1 MRWLLRLLRG
11 RALDRDLDREVRAHL
26 TLLTD
31 DLIRSGLTPE
41 EARRQA
47 ALAFGGVDAVK
58 EASRDARGTRLVEDW
73 WQDTRYAFRALR
85 RSPGFTAAAVATLAI
100 GIGANTAVWSV
111 LDALVFR
118 ALPVARSDELVAMR
132 HGAPSDE
139 DPSYLISY
147 RQLGR
152 LQDKLPGAVPL
163 GGMSST
169 ERMYLADGERTDPL
183 SVQLV
188 TPRWFQVLGVGAAR
202 GRVLGT
208 GDESERGTSGQ
219 AVAVLSDRYWATR
232 FGRNPAI
239 LGQTVRLNG
248 VSLAIVGIAEPDFGG
263 LTVGSPVDLWIPT
276 WMQSQLRFVG
286 NSYSHDSETEKPWPP
301 QNGIAWL
308 TVVARVPDGSSRRQ
322 TEAALAAQYHAE
334 LVEMYQNADS
344 ADRAGALRET
354 LTLQPLAKGFSPLR
368 TQFGD
373 SLRVLMVSV
382 AVVLL
387 IACANLASLLM
398 ARGAAREQEVALR
411 VSLGAR
417 PSRLLR
423 QALTESLTLAALGGV
438 VSPLVAWWGGL
449 ALLRA
454 ASAGPRPVP
463 LALALDAR
471 VLGFAFLLT
480 LATGLLFG
488 MAPALRASTN
498 AAAGRFLAG
507 GRVAGPAPQRLPLGR
522 LLVASQVALSLVLVA
537 AAGLFIQ
544 TLRNFL
550 MVDPGY
556 ASEQVIAA
564 RIDPRS
570 AGYRYDELPALYR
583 RLLDAVGGLP
593 GVRSAGLAMHGLGI
607 TAVRT
612 GGVRTPDATIH
623 PAGWSAPGQENFVT
637 PGYFATVGMVVL
649 RGREF
654 TEADREGSPRVAVVS
669 QSFARHVFGT
679 EDVIGRRVG
688 YGEPWFEIVGVV
700 RDALV
705 NAIKWKPANL
715 LFHPLAQGPQEYA
728 LSVEA
733 RVTGP
738 AASIAPAMRAAIARV
753 EPRLPIREVVPVSDL
768 LERGLSREQLLARLA
783 GVFSAMAL
791 LLAAIGLYGV
801 VAYSVARRTNEM
813 AIRIALGAVPVSLW
827 SLVLRDNLG
836 VIVSGLALGL
846 GLWVAVQGL
855 IRSLVFGLSPGDPV
869 TLGAATAVLA
879 LVGIVA
885 ASVPAWRATRV
896 DPASALREQ

>member
-26 TLLTD
+26 ALLTD
-31 DLIRSGLTPE
+31 DLIRSGLAPE

-47 ALAFGGVDAVK
+47 ALAFGGVEAVK
-58 EASRDARGTRLVEDW
+58 EASRDARGTRFVEDW

-85 RSPGFTAAAVATLAI
+85 RAPAFTAAAIATLAI

-118 ALPVARSDELVAMR
+118 ALPVERSEELVALR
-132 HGAPSDE
+132 HGAPSDD
-139 DPSYLISY
+139 DPSYLLSY
-147 RQLGR
+147 PELGR
-152 LQDKLPGAVPL
+152 LQDKLPAAVRL
-163 GGMSST
+163 AGMSST
-169 ERMYLADGERTDPL
+169 ERLYLADAERTEPL
-183 SVQLV
+183 NVQLV
-188 TPRWFQVLGVGAAR
+188 TAPWFQVLGVGARR
-202 GRVLGT
+202 GRLFGP
-208 GDESERGTSGQ
+208 GDQSGGDGQ
-219 AVAVLSDRYWATR
+219 AVGVLSDAYWATR

-239 LGQTVRLNG
+239 VGKVVRLNG
-248 VSLAIVGIAEPDFGG
+248 VSLTISGIAEPGFGG

-276 WMQSQLRFVG
+276 WMQSEVRFLG
-286 NSYSHDSETEKPWPP
+286 NSSARDSDTGKPWPP

-308 TVVARVPDGSSRRQ
+308 TVVARVPERIRQ
-322 TEAALAAQYHAE
+322 RTEAALAAQYRAE
-334 LVEMYQNADS
+334 VLEEYQNSDS
-344 ADRAGALRET
+344 TERATALRET
-354 LTLQPLAKGFSPLR
+354 LALQPVAKGFSPLR
-368 TQFGD
+368 EQFGD

-382 AVVLL
+382 GVVLL

-398 ARGAAREQEVALR
+398 ARGAAREQEIALR

-417 PSRLLR
+417 PGRLLR

-488 MAPALRASTN
+488 MAPALRAGR
-498 AAAGRFLAG
+498 AAASGQFRAG
-507 GRVAGPAPQRLPLGR
+507 GRVAGPAPARLPLGR
-522 LLVASQVALSLVLVA
+522 VLVASQVALSLVLVA

-550 MVDPGY
+550 RLDPGY
-556 ASEQVIAA
+556 ASEQVVAA

-570 AGYRYDELPALYR
+570 AGYRYDELPLLYR
-583 RLLDAVGGLP
+583 RLLDAVGPLP
-593 GVRSAGLAMHGLGI
+593 GVRSVGLAMHGLGM
-607 TAVRT
+607 T
-612 GGVRTPDATIH
+612 GMRIGGIRVPGVSRRSDVK
-623 PAGWSAPGQENFVT
+623 GQGQENFVT
-637 PGYFATVGMVVL
+637 PGYFATVGMVLL

-654 TEADREGSPRVAVVS
+654 TEADREGTPGVVVVS
-669 QSFARHVFGT
+669 QSFARHFFGS

-700 RDALV
+700 RDARV
-705 NAIKWKPANL
+705 NAIKWAPAHL
-715 LFHPLAQGPQEYA
+715 MFRPLAQGPQEYV

-733 RVTGP
+733 RIAGP
-738 AASIAPAMRAAIARV
+738 AANIARAMRAAIAQA

-801 VAYSVARRTNEM
+801 VAYSVARRRNEM

-827 SLVLRDNLG
+827 GLVLRGNLG
-836 VIVSGLALGL
+836 VIASGLALGL
-846 GLWVAVQGL
+846 GLWLAVQGL
-855 IRSLVFGLSPGDPV
+855 IRNMVYGLSPGDPF
-869 TLGAATAVLA
+869 TLGLAMAVLA
-879 LVGIVA
+879 LVGILA